1 MIDACNSGQAL
12 EAEEMRRGLMNSKGL
27 AQLAYEKGMYV
38 LTASQSFQ
46 AAQEVSRIGHGIL
59 TYALIVEGL
68 EKGLADFEPKDG
80 QVVVREW
87 LDYAILRVPQVQVEE
102 LKQARSAGRSLS
114 FGGETRGITH
124 EPDSAQRPKLFYR
137 REIES
142 EAWVVANPQ

>member
-1 MIDACNSGQAL
+1 
-12 EAEEMRRGLMNSKGL
+12 
-27 AQLAYEKGMYV
+27 MYV

-46 AAQEVSRIGHGIL
+46 AAQEVSRIGHGLL

-80 QVVVREW
+80 QVVGREW
-87 LDYAILRVPQVQVEE
+87 LDYATLRVPQIQVEE

-114 FGGETRGITH
+114 FGSETRGVTGGS
-124 EPDSAQRPKLFYR
+124 DSAQHPKLFYR

-142 EAWVVANPQ
+142 KAWVIANPQ